1 MTILGKHKVS
11 AMDESTPAPGHKP
24 PVPQPHQSGSEPDES
39 GADSDGAEWPNGPHG
54 LPLAFYSAAAQS
66 FTLMSCDKIDLQA
79 PYFIS
84 KTALFMSKV
93 LAGHISNPASTL
105 KPGM

>member
-1 MTILGKHKVS
+1 
-11 AMDESTPAPGHKP
+11 MDESTPAPGHKP

-39 GADSDGAEWPNGPHG
+39 GTDSDGAEWPNGPHG

-79 PYFIS
+79 PYLREMLDQAP
-84 KTALFMSKV
+84 KPLQ
-93 LAGHISNPASTL
+93 HASSTTL
-105 KPGM
+105 MVSAAM